1 MILPCS
7 TATLAVLHGSR
18 SLNFF
23 SRSFYLLENV
33 VIFSTKPTVFLS
45 FVLILSS
52 GDCNVYISEQLLYQV
67 KGFVLCRMS
76 TTLALWFAEI
86 LTMYTIML
94 VIRFRTWVL
103 FKVMLSFGIKHV
115 LWDTTVSGVYTGSPS
130 SKYDHRRTSALL
142 RNIRNIKICMGKK
155 PIVSVTYENER
166 ISIKNSLTYL
176 KCVLRLSCVV
186 HGPIYGRFMGFYVN
200 GFLSI

>member
-7 TATLAVLHGSR
+7 TATLALLHGNR

-33 VIFSTKPTVFLS
+33 VIFSTKPTVF
-45 FVLILSS
+45 FVIRAH
-52 GDCNVYISEQLLYQV
+52 IEFWPLLYQV

-76 TTLALWFAEI
+76 TTLTLWFAEI

-103 FKVMLSFGIKHV
+103 FKVMFSFGIKHV

-130 SKYDHRRTSALL
+130 SKYDHRRTSVLL
-142 RNIRNIKICMGKK
+142 RNIRNIRICMGKK

-166 ISIKNSLTYL
+166 ISIKNSLPYL